1 VRKIY
6 LENLYILII
15 IMSNSIAAAK
25 RRRAGVIEQPP
36 PVPSVPPQQGQG
48 QGQGQISS
56 RLTLPQVISMLD
68 ARLVKL
74 ENSPIQEQPVQSIEG
89 SVSISEYVVEMD
101 HKFSVLVEEITTLK
115 DIVLKLQAYTMDV
128 NKMLVD
134 ERIQIMSEFETPGV
148 KEERITLEA
157 IDVDDEIQ
165 ENA

>member
-1 VRKIY
+1 
-6 LENLYILII
+6 
-15 IMSNSIAAAK
+15 MSNSIAAAK
-25 RRRAGVIEQPP
+25 RRRAGVIEQAP
-36 PVPSVPPQQGQG
+36 PVPSVSTQQV
-48 QGQGQISS
+48 QGQGQIPS

-74 ENSPIQEQPVQSIEG
+74 ENSPIQEQQPTQLIDG
-89 SVSISEYVVEMD
+89 SVSVSEYVVEMD

-157 IDVDDEIQ
+157 IYVDDDIQ
-165 ENA
+165 EST

>member
-1 VRKIY
+1 MRKIY

-25 RRRAGVIEQPP
+25 RRRAGVIEQAP
-36 PVPSVPPQQGQG
+36 PVPSVSTQQVQV
-48 QGQGQISS
+48 QIPS

-74 ENSPIQEQPVQSIEG
+74 ENSPIQEQQPTHLIDG
-89 SVSISEYVVEMD
+89 SVSVSEYVVEMD

-115 DIVLKLQAYTMDV
+115 DIVLKLQSFTMEV

-157 IDVDDEIQ
+157 IYVDDEIQ
-165 ENA
+165 KNV

>member
-1 VRKIY
+1 
-6 LENLYILII
+6 
-15 IMSNSIAAAK
+15 MSNSIAAAK

-36 PVPSVPPQQGQG
+36 PPVPSVSTQQGQVP
-48 QGQGQISS
+48 S

-74 ENSPIQEQPVQSIEG
+74 ENSPIQEQPPQSIEG

-115 DIVLKLQAYTMDV
+115 DIVLKLQSYTMDV

-134 ERIQIMSEFETPGV
+134 ERIQIMSEFQTPVEKG
-148 KEERITLEA
+148 ENITLEA
-157 IDVDDEIQ
+157 HCSK
-165 ENA
+165 

>member
-1 VRKIY
+1 MRKIH

-15 IMSNSIAAAK
+15 LMSNSIAAAK
-25 RRRAGVIEQPP
+25 RRRAGVIEQAP
-36 PVPSVPPQQGQG
+36 PVPSVSTQQGQVP
-48 QGQGQISS
+48 S

-74 ENSPIQEQPVQSIEG
+74 ENSPIQEQQPTQLIDG
-89 SVSISEYVVEMD
+89 SVSVSEYVVEMD

-157 IDVDDEIQ
+157 IYVDDDIQ
-165 ENA
+165 EST

>member
-1 VRKIY
+1 MRKIH

-36 PVPSVPPQQGQG
+36 PPVPSVSTQQGQ
-48 QGQGQISS
+48 IPS

-74 ENSPIQEQPVQSIEG
+74 ENSSIQEQPVQSIDG
-89 SVSISEYVVEMD
+89 SVSVSDYVVEMD
-101 HKFSVLVEEITTLK
+101 HKFSILVEEITTLK

-134 ERIQIMSEFETPGV
+134 ERIQIMSEFETPAV
-148 KEERITLEA
+148 KEENITLEA
-157 IDVDDEIQ
+157 FDIKNDIQ
-165 ENA
+165 EVQDNV